1 MLASRAASS
10 LLGRY
15 SPRSIRDR
23 FAMDVPTAAAASP
36 SFMPAASRA
45 LRNGEDS
52 VLGSDISP
60 ILDGPCANRNVLH
73 ITLCDKRFAVHA
85 GIANNSRMGE
95 RLATVGLV
103 VLDILPRLKAGDS
116 SGARQHLTTSGL
128 RGSDAAKE
136 EPSRLHHRLYHP
148 PNFPTDGACISR
160 QNMYSRGHG
169 QHGAVHTSRR

>member
-95 RLATVGLV
+95 RLATVGKVWFVSNNKTGCRFLV
-103 VLDILPRLKAGDS
+103 VDAYNIPQVLNFYTKNGFS
-116 SGARQHLTTSGL
+116 FMTSKDEKDPTRIMYFDL
-128 RGSDAAKE
+128 ITAAPLVDAQ
-136 EPSRLHHRLYHP
+136 P
-148 PNFPTDGACISR
+148 
-160 QNMYSRGHG
+160 
-169 QHGAVHTSRR
+169 